1 MRKDRRLRKSS
12 EFAAIRREGRSWAD
26 RVLVLITRRNGLNV
40 SRFGFTVG
48 RRVGN
53 AVVRNRVKRR
63 LRAVASKSAVS
74 QGWDIVVIARKPAA
88 DSAAEPLSKSLIGL
102 LDRAGVVLVE
112 QSKV

>member
-12 EFAAIRREGRSWAD
+12 EFAAIRREGRSWTD

-88 DSAAEPLSKSLIGL
+88 DSAAETLSKSLIGL
-102 LDRAGVVLVE
+102 LNRAGVVLVG